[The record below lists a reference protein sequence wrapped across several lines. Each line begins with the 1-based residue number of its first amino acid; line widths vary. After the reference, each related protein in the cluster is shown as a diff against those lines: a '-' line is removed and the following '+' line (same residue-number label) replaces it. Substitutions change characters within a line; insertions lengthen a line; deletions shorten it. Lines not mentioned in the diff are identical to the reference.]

1 MSSIWQTTFSPAFS
15 WMKSF
20 VFGLEFHRSLSAR
33 AENRRKPITWTKA
46 DLVHRRIY
54 AALEG
59 VKSTAT
65 LTSHQLLFGWVI
77 YRWTEMLSFACP
89 NVHCLRICLIKCTPK
104 PVTWFCEDHVL
115 IITLRPKQNACHFR
129 THTNDYFEQWK
140 LVYWRIYALP
150 VFGELNQWTH
160 VPVIMSDTHKIWTI
174 YPELI
179 ISRTH
184 LSVWSRQ
191 GGRNKA
197 RLWGRDSSAV
207 GTRYMVPSLLF
218 SIWTTC
224 IVVCSPFI
232 LVYAKSIVRLRS
244 VFCGM

>member
-1 MSSIWQTTFSPAFS
+1 MRHSR
-15 WMKSF
+15 
-20 VFGLEFHRSLSAR
+20 ELS
-33 AENRRKPITWTKA
+33 
-46 DLVHRRIY
+46 
-54 AALEG
+54 
-59 VKSTAT
+59 
-65 LTSHQLLFGWVI
+65 QLLPSQFINYSSVGSYTDEQRCYHLLGQMCI
-77 YRWTEMLSFACP
+77 ACAFAWL
-89 NVHCLRICLIKCTPK
+89 NLRQNRSCD
-104 PVTWFCEDHVL
+104 FCEDHVL

-129 THTNDYFEQWK
+129 TQTNDYFEQWK

-224 IVVCSPFI
+224 IVVCSHFI